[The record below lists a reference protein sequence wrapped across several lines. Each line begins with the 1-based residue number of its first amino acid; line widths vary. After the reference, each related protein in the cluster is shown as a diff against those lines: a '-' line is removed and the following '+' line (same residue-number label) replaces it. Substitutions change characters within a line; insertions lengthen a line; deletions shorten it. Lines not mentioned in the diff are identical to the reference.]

1 MIFVFMTMTDFVTIA
16 KTVFNIFLE
25 AKTMK
30 QKQLR
35 FLYKKQNRNNK
46 RYYINNCLFNI
57 LFNEK
62 GTIFNIKKNCICKH
76 GKFKNCNN
84 KSHDNKIKTIN
95 FVIGYGC
102 HNKPFEYS
110 MKKCRRY

>member
-1 MIFVFMTMTDFVTIA
+1 MIFVFMTMTDFVIIA
-16 KTVFNIFLE
+16 KTVFNIFSG

-46 RYYINNCLFNI
+46 RYYINNYIFDI

-62 GTIFNIKKNCICKH
+62 STIFNHKTNCIIRH
-76 GKFKNCNN
+76 GKFKNCNS
-84 KSHDNKIKTIN
+84 KSHDKKIKTIN

-102 HNKPFEYS
+102 HDKPFKYS
-110 MKKCRRY
+110 IKKCRRY